1 MSNKMKNS
9 QELFNKVAKKYE
21 SSVAFKLAI
30 AAIPKIGGLID
41 ILLSTKASELSNN
54 RIETLIQNLS
64 RKMDQIENYKIK
76 MSFLNSEEFYD
87 LFVQAASATIKT
99 RSILKIQEY
108 ATILVSSII
117 TEIND
122 QFTYED
128 YMNVLISLT
137 EKELIFMKAIY
148 DELKNPADYKMI
160 SENVLLQLIERK
172 NLPKA
177 DPNFIIGRLVSM
189 GLITEFKADVIGYGG
204 GVYEMTL
211 AFRELMEAINLHVD

>member
-1 MSNKMKNS
+1 MKNS
-9 QELFNKVAKKYE
+9 KELFNKIAKKYE

-30 AAIPKIGGLID
+30 AAIPKIGELID

-54 RIETLIQNLS
+54 RIGTLIQNLS
-64 RKMDQIENYKIK
+64 RKMDQIESHKIK

-87 LFVQAASATIKT
+87 LFVQAANTTIKT

-108 ATILVSSII
+108 ATILVSSIT

-137 EKELIFMKAIY
+137 EKELIFVKAIY

-177 DPNFIIGRLVSM
+177 DPNFIIGRLESM
-189 GLITEFKADVIGYGG
+189 GLITEFKANVIGYGG

-211 AFRELMEAINLHVD
+211 AFRELMEAINLHFA